1 LLRIE
6 VVGELLQAGIT
17 AGGELL
23 QSGGKTFQLGIVASG
38 WTYNSGD
45 AIGRINLPTVYLRVI
60 PLSSAISLCSKTGTT
75 HVG

>member
-23 QSGGKTFQLGIVASG
+23 QSGGKPFQLGIVASG

-45 AIGRINLPTVYLRVI
+45 AQTLAAR
-60 PLSSAISLCSKTGTT
+60 
-75 HVG
+75 